1 MINLTKLTIISSAR
15 AAIKLNRVKHSPYL
29 LHSIIHLESDS
40 PWHILL
46 TSAEIRGKSQKNIF
60 NYQLTWNLIW
70 GTNRAWLDLKNYI
83 TWSLTPRFLL
93 GKTPQKKKCPCNNSV
108 YRRDLMF
115 LNLVLIYFIQFSF
128 WQWYFHI
135 FWKKF
140 WLKSAKIR

>member
-15 AAIKLNRVKHSPYL
+15 AAIKLNRVKHSPDL
-29 LHSIIHLESDS
+29 LQPIIHLESDS
-40 PWHILL
+40 SWNILL
-46 TSAEIRGKSQKNIF
+46 TSAEIRGKSQKNIS
-60 NYQLTWNLIW
+60 NYQLTWDLILEPI
-70 GTNRAWLDLKNYI
+70 GLDWIRKI